1 MTCRSFVP
9 QPGIESGPTTVKAW
23 SPNHW
28 TPKEFPRCNNLKRNK
43 LEYSQKMGLV
53 QMVQIENESKVLRS
67 PLSPGDLVKVL

>member
-1 MTCRSFVP
+1 MACGNLVP
-9 QPGIESGPTTVKAW
+9 QLEIEPVPLAVKAW

-53 QMVQIENESKVLRS
+53 QIVQIENESKVLRS